1 MNYRPLMKQ
10 FGKSKIQLLDQLD
23 FASLLLAS
31 FQGGTILHIVICAKQ
46 TPSTTA
52 VLAVDDGKVTWS
64 DPGGSPDIANP
75 WDEYA
80 LEEAIRLKEEHGG
93 KVTVISMGPDDARE
107 ALKTAI
113 AMGCDEA
120 VLVSDEAM
128 KGSDTLATSYVL
140 AKAIEKLGD
149 VDLIIFG
156 RQAIDGDTGQ
166 TSMQVARRLG
176 WTPLSFVSAVD
187 EVDLEG
193 KSITVVRAIESGRQ
207 KVKGALPAALS
218 VLKEINEP
226 RYPSFKGIRKAT
238 KYMRRSLMTWGVDDL
253 EADAAKV
260 GAAGARARWP
270 EVNTLPPRE
279 GECVM
284 IEADEPKAAAT
295 FLVDKLFEEKVI

>member
-1 MNYRPLMKQ
+1 
-10 FGKSKIQLLDQLD
+10 
-23 FASLLLAS
+23 
-31 FQGGTILHIVICAKQ
+31 LHIVVCAKQ

-52 VLAVDDGKVTWS
+52 VLAVQDGKVTWS

-80 LEEAIRLKEEHGG
+80 IEEAIRLKEQHGG
-93 KVTVISMGPDDARE
+93 SVTVISMGPDDARE

-120 VLVSDEAM
+120 VLISDEAM
-128 KGSDTLATSYVL
+128 KGSDTLATSFVL

-149 VDLIIFG
+149 VDLVIFG

-166 TSMQVARRLG
+166 TSLQVARRLG
-176 WTPLSFVSAVD
+176 WPALSFVSAI
-187 EVDLEG
+187 EAMDLG
-193 KSITVVRAIESGRQ
+193 GRSITVARSVEAGRQ
-207 KVKGALPAALS
+207 KVQATLPAALS

-238 KYMRRSLMTWGVDDL
+238 KYMSSDL
-253 EADAAKV
+253 QVWTAGDLGADSGKV
-260 GAAGARARWP
+260 GVAGSRIRWP
-270 EVNTLPPRE
+270 EVYAPPPKE

-284 IEADEPKAAAT
+284 VEGDTPEAAAAA
-295 FLVDKLFEEKVI
+295 LVDRLFEEKVI

>member
-1 MNYRPLMKQ
+1 MR
-10 FGKSKIQLLDQLD
+10 
-23 FASLLLAS
+23 
-31 FQGGTILHIVICAKQ
+31 IVVCAKQ

-52 VLAVDDGKVTWS
+52 VLAVQDGKVTWS

-80 LEEAIRLKEEHGG
+80 IEEAIRLKEQNGG
-93 KVTVISMGPDDARE
+93 TVTVISMGPDDARE

-120 VLVSDEAM
+120 VLISDNDM

-149 VDLIIFG
+149 VDLVIFG

-176 WTPLSFVSAVD
+176 WSAFSFVSAI
-187 EVDLEG
+187 EQLDLEAG
-193 KSITVVRAIESGRQ
+193 SITVTRAVEAGQLKAR
-207 KVKGALPAALS
+207 APLPAALS
-218 VLKEINEP
+218 VLKDINEP

-238 KYMRRSLMTWGVDDL
+238 KYMSSDLQTWSAADL
-253 EADAAKV
+253 SADAARI
-260 GAAGARARWP
+260 GAAGSRIRWP
-270 EVNTLPPRE
+270 EIYAPPPKE
-279 GECVM
+279 GECTIV
-284 IEADEPKAAAT
+284 EGDTPEAAAT
-295 FLVDKLFEEKVI
+295 ALVDKLFEEKVI

>member
-1 MNYRPLMKQ
+1 M
-10 FGKSKIQLLDQLD
+10 
-23 FASLLLAS
+23 
-31 FQGGTILHIVICAKQ
+31 HIAICAKQ

-52 VLAVDDGKVTWS
+52 VLAVEDGKVTWS

-80 LEEAIRLKEEHGG
+80 IEEAIRLKEKHGG
-93 KVTVISMGPDDARE
+93 KVTAISMGPEEARE

-149 VDLIIFG
+149 VDLVIFG
-156 RQAIDGDTGQ
+156 RQAVDGDTGQ

-176 WTPLSFVSAVD
+176 WTPLSFVVAVD
-187 EVDLEG
+187 EVDAEG
-193 KSITVVRAIESGRQ
+193 GTVTVTRAIEAGRQ
-207 KVKGALPAALS
+207 KVKGPLPAALS

-226 RYPSFKGIRKAT
+226 RYPSFKGIRQAT
-238 KYMRRSLMTWGVDDL
+238 KYMRRSLPIWATADL
-253 EADAAKV
+253 EADSSKI
-260 GAAGARARWP
+260 GAAGSRVRWLQ
-270 EVNTLPPRE
+270 VYALPPKE
-279 GECVM
+279 GECTM
-284 IEADEPKAAAT
+284 IEADSPEAAAAE
-295 FLVDKLFEEKVI
+295 LVDKLLEEKVL

>member
-1 MNYRPLMKQ
+1 M
-10 FGKSKIQLLDQLD
+10 
-23 FASLLLAS
+23 
-31 FQGGTILHIVICAKQ
+31 HIVVCAKQ

-52 VLAVDDGKVTWS
+52 DLAVDDGKVTWS
-64 DPGGSPDIANP
+64 DPGGSPNIANP

-80 LEEAIRLKEEHGG
+80 VEEAIRLKEKHGG
-93 KVTVISMGPDDARE
+93 KVTVVSMGPEDARE

-120 VLVSDEAM
+120 VLVSDEAL

-140 AKAIEKLGD
+140 AKAIEKLDD
-149 VDLIIFG
+149 VDLVIFG

-176 WTPLSFVSAVD
+176 WTPLSGVSAVD
-187 EVDLEG
+187 ELDPEG
-193 KSITVVRAIESGRQ
+193 KTIVVTRAIEAGRQ

-238 KYMRRSLMTWGVDDL
+238 KYMRSGLSTWGVGDL

-260 GAAGARARWP
+260 GTAGSRVRWP
-270 EVNTLPPRE
+270 DVYALPPRV
-279 GECVM
+279 GECEM
-284 IEADEPKAAAT
+284 LAADTPEAVAT
-295 FLVDKLFEEKVI
+295 SLVDKLFEEKVI

>member
-1 MNYRPLMKQ
+1 M
-10 FGKSKIQLLDQLD
+10 
-23 FASLLLAS
+23 
-31 FQGGTILHIVICAKQ
+31 HIVVCAKQ

-52 VLAVDDGKVTWS
+52 ILAVDDGKVTWS

-80 LEEAIRLKEEHGG
+80 IEEAISLKEKHGG
-93 KVTVISMGPDDARE
+93 KVTVLSMGPEDAKE

-120 VLVSDEAM
+120 VLITDDSL

-149 VDLIIFG
+149 VDLVIFG

-166 TSMQVARRLG
+166 TSMQVARQLG
-176 WTPLSFVSAVD
+176 WTPLSFVAAVD
-187 EVDLEG
+187 DVNPDG
-193 KSITVVRAIESGRQ
+193 KTITVTRAIEAGRQ

-226 RYPSFKGIRKAT
+226 RYPSFKGIRQAT
-238 KYMRRSLMTWGVDDL
+238 KYMKSSLPIWSISDL
-253 EADAAKV
+253 ELEPGQVGQAGAKV
-260 GAAGARARWP
+260 KWP
-270 EVNTLPPRE
+270 QVTALPPKE
-279 GECVM
+279 VECTI
-284 IEADEPKAAAT
+284 IEADSPEQAAT
-295 FLVDKLFEEKVI
+295 MLVDKLFEEKVL

>member
-1 MNYRPLMKQ
+1 
-10 FGKSKIQLLDQLD
+10 
-23 FASLLLAS
+23 
-31 FQGGTILHIVICAKQ
+31 LHILVCAKQ

-80 LEEAIRLKEEHGG
+80 VEEAIRLREKYGG
-93 KVTVISMGPDDARE
+93 KVTTVSMGPEDARE

-120 VLVSDEAM
+120 ALITDEAI

-149 VDLIIFG
+149 VDMVIFG

-166 TSMQVARRLG
+166 TSMQVAGWLG
-176 WTPLSFVSAVD
+176 WTPFSSVASVD
-187 EVDLEG
+187 DVDLDAR
-193 KSITVVRAIESGRQ
+193 TVTVTRAIEAGRQ

-238 KYMRRSLMTWGVDDL
+238 RYMRRRLPIWGAADL
-253 EADAAKV
+253 DADPDKI
-260 GAAGARARWP
+260 GAAGSCVRWP
-270 EVNTLPPRE
+270 DVFALPPKE
-279 GECVM
+279 GECTIVK
-284 IEADEPKAAAT
+284 ADSPEAAAAA
-295 FLVDKLFEEKVI
+295 LVDKLFEEQVI

>member
-1 MNYRPLMKQ
+1 M
-10 FGKSKIQLLDQLD
+10 
-23 FASLLLAS
+23 
-31 FQGGTILHIVICAKQ
+31 HVVVCAKQ

-52 VLAVDDGKVTWS
+52 VLAVEDGKVTWS

-80 LEEAIRLKEEHGG
+80 IEEAISLKEQHGG
-93 KVTVISMGPDDARE
+93 KVTALSMGPEDAKE

-120 VLVSDEAM
+120 VLISDDAM

-149 VDLIIFG
+149 VDLVIFG

-176 WTPLSFVSAVD
+176 WTPFSFVSAVD
-187 EVDLEG
+187 EVDPEG
-193 KSITVVRAIESGRQ
+193 KTITVFRAIEAGRQ
-207 KVKGALPAALS
+207 KVKGNLPAAIS

-238 KYMRRSLMTWGVDDL
+238 KYMRRGLQIWGVTDL
-253 EADAAKV
+253 EADADKV
-260 GAAGARARWP
+260 GSTGSRVRWP
-270 EVNTLPPRE
+270 EVSALPPKE
-279 GECVM
+279 GECT
-284 IEADEPKAAAT
+284 ILEGDTPEAVASA
-295 FLVDKLFEEKVI
+295 LVDKLFEEKVI

>member
-1 MNYRPLMKQ
+1 
-10 FGKSKIQLLDQLD
+10 
-23 FASLLLAS
+23 
-31 FQGGTILHIVICAKQ
+31 
-46 TPSTTA
+46 
-52 VLAVDDGKVTWS
+52 LAVEDGKVTWS

-80 LEEAIRLKEEHGG
+80 IEEAISLKEKHGG
-93 KVTVISMGPDDARE
+93 KVTVISMGPEDARE

-128 KGSDTLATSYVL
+128 KGSDTLATSFVL

-149 VDLIIFG
+149 ADMVIFG

-176 WTPLSFVSAVD
+176 WTPLSYVSAIE
-187 EVDLEG
+187 EVDPEG
-193 KSITVVRAIESGRQ
+193 RSVTAVRAIESGRH

-238 KYMRRSLMTWGVDDL
+238 KYMRRGLTIWGVDDL
-253 EADAAKV
+253 GVDADKV
-260 GAAGARARWP
+260 GVAGSRARWP
-270 EVNTLPPRE
+270 EVYTLPPKE

-284 IEADEPKAAAT
+284 IEADTPEAAASA
-295 FLVDKLFEEKVI
+295 LVDKLFEEKVI

>member
-1 MNYRPLMKQ
+1 M
-10 FGKSKIQLLDQLD
+10 
-23 FASLLLAS
+23 
-31 FQGGTILHIVICAKQ
+31 HIVICAKQ
-46 TPSTTA
+46 TPSSTA
-52 VLAVDDGKVTWS
+52 VLAVEDGKVTWS

-80 LEEAIRLKEEHGG
+80 IEEAIRLREEHGG

-128 KGSDTLATSYVL
+128 KASDTLATSYVL

-149 VDLIIFG
+149 VDLVIFG

-176 WTPLSFVSAVD
+176 WTPLSFVSAVG

-193 KSITVVRAIESGRQ
+193 KSITVVRAIEAGRQ

-226 RYPSFKGIRKAT
+226 RYPSFKGIRQAT
-238 KYMRRSLMTWGVDDL
+238 KYMRRGLMTWGVDDL
-253 EADAAKV
+253 EADASKV
-260 GAAGARARWP
+260 GMAGSRARWP
-270 EVNTLPPRE
+270 EVYTLPPRE

-284 IEADEPKAAAT
+284 IEADTPEAAAT
-295 FLVDKLFEEKVI
+295 LLVDKLFEEKVI

>member
-1 MNYRPLMKQ
+1 MH
-10 FGKSKIQLLDQLD
+10 
-23 FASLLLAS
+23 
-31 FQGGTILHIVICAKQ
+31 TVICAKQ

-52 VLAVDDGKVTWS
+52 ILAVEEGKVTWS

-80 LEEAIRLKEEHGG
+80 IEEAIRLREKHGG
-93 KVTVISMGPDDARE
+93 KVTAISMGPEEARE

-120 VLVSDEAM
+120 VLISDEAI

-149 VDLIIFG
+149 VDLVIFG

-176 WTPLSFVSAVD
+176 WTPFSFVSSVD
-187 EVDLEG
+187 ELDPEG
-193 KSITVVRAIESGRQ
+193 RTVSVTRAIESGRQ

-238 KYMRRSLMTWGVDDL
+238 KYMRRELRTWGAADL
-253 EADAAKV
+253 EADV
-260 GAAGARARWP
+260 DRIGEAGSGVSWP
-270 EVNTLPPRE
+270 EIYMLPPRQ
-279 GECVM
+279 GECTI
-284 IEADEPKAAAT
+284 IEADTPEAAASA
-295 FLVDKLFEEKVI
+295 LVDKLFEEKVI

>member
-1 MNYRPLMKQ
+1 
-10 FGKSKIQLLDQLD
+10 
-23 FASLLLAS
+23 
-31 FQGGTILHIVICAKQ
+31 LHIVVCAKQ

-80 LEEAIRLKEEHGG
+80 IEEAIRLKEKHGG
-93 KVTVISMGPDDARE
+93 KVTVVSMGPDEARE

-113 AMGCDEA
+113 AMGCDEG
-120 VLVSDEAM
+120 VLVSDEAL
-128 KGSDTLATSYVL
+128 KGSDTLATSYAL

-149 VDLIIFG
+149 VDLVIFG

-176 WTPLSFVSAVD
+176 WTPFSAVAVVD
-187 EVDLEG
+187 EVDPDG
-193 KSITVVRAIESGRQ
+193 KTITVTRSVEAGRQ
-207 KVKGALPAALS
+207 KVKGTLPAALS

-238 KYMRRSLMTWGVDDL
+238 KYMRRGLTTWGVADL
-253 EADAAKV
+253 DADAAKV
-260 GAAGARARWP
+260 GAVGSRARWL
-270 EVNTLPPRE
+270 EVYALPPKE
-279 GECVM
+279 GECEM
-284 IEADEPKAAAT
+284 ISADTPEAAANS
-295 FLVDKLFEEKVI
+295 LVDKLFEEKVI